1 MFGDWFSTI
10 KINLFGH
17 KQSCICLQ
25 YVFVVM
31 EKMNNFSQAAKWQIL
46 LFYNFPK
53 IHSISYFIQNIVQ
66 KKNISFCSLQTIP
79 SLNEK
84 THLRRY
90 TSLEYNFFLSLKRHY
105 LGYPKHVET
114 SSITKN
120 IFSKQIQ
127 KYWFRCLANSNMFKL
142 KINVAR
148 HACFK
153 NVLNSFVH

>member
-1 MFGDWFSTI
+1 MKQTLWDTFIFNLNIFEFSCRKNQYYWIFVKTSLAKVDFQTCLGTDLSTI

-84 THLRRY
+84 TRICEDKLRLN
-90 TSLEYNFFLSLKRHY
+90 TIFF
-105 LGYPKHVET
+105 
-114 SSITKN
+114 
-120 IFSKQIQ
+120 
-127 KYWFRCLANSNMFKL
+127 
-142 KINVAR
+142 
-148 HACFK
+148 
-153 NVLNSFVH
+153 

>member
-90 TSLEYNFFLSLKRHY
+90 TSLEYNFFSKLKRHY
-105 LGYPKHVET
+105 LGYPNLLRHLALRVIFFHGKY
-114 SSITKN
+114 KN
-120 IFSKQIQ
+120 IDFDVMTIQI
-127 KYWFRCLANSNMFKL
+127 CLNWK
-142 KINVAR
+142 
-148 HACFK
+148 
-153 NVLNSFVH
+153 

>member
-1 MFGDWFSTI
+1 MSKHVCDRFSTI

-90 TSLEYNFFLSLKRHY
+90 TSLEYNFFLSLRDIIQAIPNMLRHQVLQKIFFQSKY
-105 LGYPKHVET
+105 
-114 SSITKN
+114 KN
-120 IFSKQIQ
+120 IDFDVLQIQ
-127 KYWFRCLANSNMFKL
+127 ICLN
-142 KINVAR
+142 
-148 HACFK
+148 
-153 NVLNSFVH
+153 